1 MTRRFAIARAAFD
14 AARRPA
20 GAGPERIDGHGFVAR
35 AWAPARH
42 PDADESLAT
51 ALDEAV
57 APLDGALL
65 NSLVTDPGDAA
76 LARWLAPRI
85 EGQAPVCLE
94 VAHSP
99 AAGASVEAGGTAYL
113 WRRLRFEAAHR
124 LPHVPAGHKCAR
136 LHGHGFE
143 VALHVR
149 APGRNEGDA
158 RLTAAARR
166 IAGRLNGVCLN
177 EVPGLDN
184 PTSERLAQWIWR
196 SLAEELDLS
205 RVSVFETCTSGC
217 RFDGRDTRIWK
228 SSRFEA
234 ALATPDG
241 LSGHS
246 YRVRLHAGG
255 ALDPVLGWVLD
266 YGDMKA
272 LFEPLYRRLDHHRL
286 DEVLGGAATPAAVA
300 QWILDGL
307 TPSLPRLAGVDVWPT
322 PDRGVLVRCEPTA

>member
-1 MTRRFAIARAAFD
+1 MTRRFAIARASFD

-42 PDADESLAT
+42 PGADEQLEA
-51 ALDEAV
+51 ALNAAV
-57 APLDGALL
+57 APLDGVLL
-65 NSLVTDPGDAA
+65 NSLLTDSGDVA

-85 EGQAPVCLE
+85 QGHAPLRME
-94 VAHSP
+94 IAHGP
-99 AAGASVEAGGTAYL
+99 GAGASVDTAGPAYL

-124 LPHVPAGHKCAR
+124 LPHVPADHKCAR

-143 VALHVR
+143 AALHVR
-149 APGRNEGDA
+149 AQGRDEDGA
-158 RLTAAARR
+158 GLTAAGRR
-166 IAGRLNGVCLN
+166 IAERLHGVCLN
-177 EVPGLDN
+177 DVPGLDN

-196 SLAEELDLS
+196 SLAGELDLS
-205 RVSVFETCTSGC
+205 SVSVFETCTSGC

-255 ALDPVLGWVLD
+255 TLDPVLGWVLD
-266 YGDMKA
+266 YGEMKA

-322 PDRGVLVRCEPTA
+322 PNRGILVRREPTA